1 MGLGRAN
8 AIPIQNVSRL
18 PGRSGAGQSGRDVEL
33 TALSNKEVEGY
44 AERGRGAVG
53 LAVSGPTSAMP
64 DDGAQDPLHGGNE
77 VYRPVGYANE
87 QARYDFMGEALSD
100 TYGMDAIKA
109 TSRAASAVSVAPAA
123 APAGTSAFIGK
134 SAVVEAGRDIRI
146 NARERIDADMTS
158 GSAAVGLASLGG
170 GVGIANVRSQVR
182 AYIDDDIP
190 GHTSSINAAG
200 NADISAS
207 LDEKTLNQ
215 AFAGGLS
222 AFVSV
227 SGAVSYIDNDYLV
240 DAHIGKNAINRA
252 DTVSCRHGYLDDK
265 AGAEGTIS
273 GLMPIAEVDGST
285 SAYADDGV
293 RIGTSEEG
301 REQPDISAS
310 APARL
315 TRSKHLAGGI
325 IAGGYNEADSSVN
338 PTVTAA
344 IGLDADRPRG
354 PSSHRRRT

>member
-1 MGLGRAN
+1 VRLGLSGGLGFHT
-8 AIPIQNVSRL
+8 IQNDVSAYL
-18 PGRSGAGQSGRDVEL
+18 GDQAQVKAARDVEL
-33 TALSNKEVEGY
+33 TALSNKEAEGY
-44 AERGRGAVG
+44 AVSAAGGAVG
-53 LAVSGPTSAMP
+53 LAGGVTVLTIGEMP
-64 DDGAQDPLHGGNE
+64 DDETVQDLAAQGGNE
-77 VYRPVGYANE
+77 EYTNPSEYANE

-100 TYGMDAIKA
+100 TYGMDAIKSEDEPGRIGGVRC
-109 TSRAASAVSVAPAA
+109 TRGS

-200 NADISAS
+200 NVDISAS

-227 SGAVSYIDNDYLV
+227 SGSGELHRQRLSGRCPYRQERGYQPCRHRFCVGTVQHGRQGQESGRNDIRL
-240 DAHIGKNAINRA
+240 DAHRRLL
-252 DTVSCRHGYLDDK
+252 CRGGFGRLD
-265 AGAEGTIS
+265 
-273 GLMPIAEVDGST
+273 
-285 SAYADDGV
+285 
-293 RIGTSEEG
+293 
-301 REQPDISAS
+301 
-310 APARL
+310 
-315 TRSKHLAGGI
+315 
-325 IAGGYNEADSSVN
+325 
-338 PTVTAA
+338 
-344 IGLDADRPRG
+344 IGLCR
-354 PSSHRRRT
+354 